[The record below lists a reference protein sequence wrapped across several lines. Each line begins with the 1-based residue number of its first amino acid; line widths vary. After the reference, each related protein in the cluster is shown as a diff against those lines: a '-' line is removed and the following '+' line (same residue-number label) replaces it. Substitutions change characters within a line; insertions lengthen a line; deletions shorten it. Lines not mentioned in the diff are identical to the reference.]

1 MDFANEARVELSTL
15 CNHNCLFCTHDLL
28 TRKKEVMSNE
38 TFILVMS
45 EIKKEKSIDQITLSG
60 FGESFTDS
68 NVLDRIAVTKSL
80 GYKVNILSNGTLL
93 TPSIIDSLVEL
104 KVDSLR
110 ISVHTANPIDY
121 ARITGTDDSMFY
133 TLMENLEYIAE
144 NKGDMKFTITNV
156 LEDEDD
162 MNNIIE
168 YFEELC
174 DNLEIWRPHN
184 WGDKLDYRQ
193 SDWSKKTCGRLSR
206 GPLQVMADGTVN
218 TCCFDYDG
226 RLTIG
231 DLTLQTIDEI
241 FTSEEYLKIKKMHDS
256 GEFDDIICKNCDQ
269 RIEYD
274 GLIYSSIGG
283 DRINKFS
290 SSLNERIK

>member
-1 MDFANEARVELSTL
+1 MDFANEARVEISTL
-15 CNHNCLFCTHDLL
+15 CNHNCIFCTHDLL
-28 TRKKEVMSNE
+28 TRRKEVMSDK

-45 EIKKEKSIDQITLSG
+45 EIKKENSIDQITLSG

-68 NVLDRIAVTKSL
+68 KVLDRIEAVKL
-80 GYKVNILSNGTLL
+80 MGYKVNILTNGTLL
-93 TPSIIDSLVEL
+93 TSNIIDRLVEL

-110 ISVHTANPIDY
+110 ISVHADNPDDY
-121 ARITGTDDSMFY
+121 DRIVGVEDKFY
-133 TLMENLEYIAE
+133 TLTDNLEYIAE

-156 LEDEDD
+156 LEDEDKL
-162 MNNIIE
+162 NHIVE
-168 YFEELC
+168 CFEPLC

-184 WGDKLDYRQ
+184 WGDKLEYRH
-193 SDWSKKTCGRLSR
+193 SDWSKKTCGRLNR
-206 GPLQVMADGTVN
+206 GPLQVMVDGTVN

-231 DLTLQTIDEI
+231 DLTLQTIEEI
-241 FTSEEYLKIKKMHDS
+241 FTGEEYLKIKEMHDT
-256 GEFDDIICKNCDQ
+256 GKYDDIICKNCDQ

-274 GLIYSSIGG
+274 GLIYSSIGD
-283 DRINKFS
+283 DRTNKFS